1 MPLCRNC
8 ITHAIAPLMIGWQ
21 YQDPQQSC
29 AYRGTKLVAKKVSK
43 AATAKKMKKAAPK
56 KKAGLKKKA
65 VAKKTTS
72 KKTSPTKKKAS
83 PKKTTSKKTTSKKA
97 TTQKPTS
104 KKKIVAK
111 KSTTKKAASK
121 KKVTGKAPGATAT
134 PTAKRGKRRTV
145 LEAAVEAE
153 SDKDGYIMI
162 RGRRVRRIAV
172 DPTQVTKRK
181 KSTTKK
187 TTTAT
192 KAPRR
197 AKSRLKPEDLEIFR
211 TLLIDKR
218 RHVLSALDSMETEAL
233 RSDES
238 DSSSM
243 PIHMADVG
251 SDAYEQDLKLGISAS
266 ERERITEIDAALQ
279 RIADGTY
286 GVCELSGKAIKKARL
301 RAKPWARW
309 TIDTARENERTG
321 RRR

>member
-1 MPLCRNC
+1 
-8 ITHAIAPLMIGWQ
+8 
-21 YQDPQQSC
+21 
-29 AYRGTKLVAKKVSK
+29 
-43 AATAKKMKKAAPK
+43 
-56 KKAGLKKKA
+56 
-65 VAKKTTS
+65 
-72 KKTSPTKKKAS
+72 
-83 PKKTTSKKTTSKKA
+83 
-97 TTQKPTS
+97 
-104 KKKIVAK
+104 
-111 KSTTKKAASK
+111 
-121 KKVTGKAPGATAT
+121 
-134 PTAKRGKRRTV
+134 V
-145 LEAAVEAE
+145 LEAAAEAE

-187 TTTAT
+187 TTTT
-192 KAPRR
+192 IKAPRR
-197 AKSRLKPEDLEIFR
+197 AKSRLKPEDFEIFR

>member
-1 MPLCRNC
+1 
-8 ITHAIAPLMIGWQ
+8 
-21 YQDPQQSC
+21 
-29 AYRGTKLVAKKVSK
+29 VAKKVSK

-65 VAKKTTS
+65 VAKKSTSTKTSTTKKKTTS
-72 KKTSPTKKKAS
+72 KKTTS
-83 PKKTTSKKTTSKKA
+83 KKTTSKKTTSKKA
-97 TTQKPTS
+97 TSKKATSKKATTRKPTS
-104 KKKIVAK
+104 KKKVVAK

-121 KKVTGKAPGATAT
+121 KKVTGKTPDATAT

-145 LEAAVEAE
+145 LEAAAEAE

-187 TTTAT
+187 TTTTT

-197 AKSRLKPEDLEIFR
+197 AKSRLKPEDFEIFR